1 MAILNLVPGKENAI
15 GGTIGDMELLE
26 SQFKAPDGSK
36 KFQYKFTLAT
46 GDAVYLDKD
55 AVERQTARMNKLPN
69 DLIGETVTFWKKP
82 MPNDPTGKKGYL
94 NIDLGN
100 TAPRVAQMAQAA
112 LTEDNVTRDLRTHG
126 AIPPKK
132 DYDQI
137 KAEYVA
143 CLADAVAII
152 RDTNEAFDESLGGD
166 AIMSAA
172 ATLYIQRTKAGV

>member
-1 MAILNLVPGKENAI
+1 MAILKLVPGKENAVA
-15 GGTIGDMELLE
+15 GTVEQVTLE
-26 SQFKAPDGSK
+26 PSKNPKFKD
-36 KFQYKFTLAT
+36 QYKIALTT
-46 GDAVYLDKD
+46 GDVLYLDKD
-55 AVERQTARMNKLPN
+55 AVERQAARLQKLPN
-69 DLIGETVTFWKKP
+69 ELEGETVTLWKKP
-82 MPNDPTGKKGYL
+82 MESDPSKGFL
-94 NIDLGN
+94 NIDLG
-100 TAPRVAQMAQAA
+100 ARPSVGAQRMAQAA
-112 LTEDNVTRDLRTHG
+112 LTEDNVTRDLRAHG

-172 ATLYIQRTKAGV
+172 ATLYIQRTRVGV